1 MTETGIK
8 LLPIQEIAARLG
20 VEEQYI
26 EYYGRY
32 SAKVRLELLEK
43 PGAKPR
49 GKLILV
55 TAINPTASG
64 EGKTVCSIGLTLG
77 LNRIGK
83 KAVVTSRE
91 PSLGPVFGVK
101 GGATGGGKSLV
112 LPSEKINLHFNG
124 DFHAVTAAH
133 NLAAA
138 MLDAH
143 VFHGNQRRIDV
154 GNVTWPR
161 AIDMNDRALRSI
173 VVALGG
179 RTNGTA
185 RETGFVITAASEIMA
200 ILALSRD
207 RADLRR
213 RLGEIVLGYDLDRA
227 PVRVR
232 DIGATGAMMVLMQDA
247 ILPNLVQTSENTP
260 AFVHAGPFGN
270 IAHGTSSVIS
280 HRMGMQLADYVV
292 NECGFGA
299 DLGAEKYLDIV
310 MPTSGIHPSAAV
322 VVASVKAL
330 AAHGAAAGAADSL
343 QALKAGL
350 ANLGRHLH
358 NLKKYNLQP
367 VVAVNRFP
375 TDTAA
380 QLEVVKDYCRESGFD
395 AAVADVFAQGGAGA
409 IELAEKVAAA
419 ADQAD
424 PARVH
429 PLYTPEMS
437 LEEKIRRV
445 ATEVYAAAK
454 VVIEDAA
461 KKKLARFTELG
472 YGHLPVCMAK
482 TQYSFTDNPKLLG
495 APSGHTYTVTDA
507 NLSAGAGFVVPIGG
521 NMMLMPGL
529 GKVPQAVKMDLDDAG
544 NVIGM

>member
-1 MTETGIK
+1 MSEPAIK
-8 LLPIQEIAARLG
+8 MLPIQEIAAKLG
-20 VEEQYI
+20 IEEQYI
-26 EYYGRY
+26 DYYGRY
-32 SAKVRLELLEK
+32 SAKVRLELLDR
-43 PGAKPR
+43 PGAKSK

-143 VFHGNQRRIDV
+143 VFHGNKLRIDV
-154 GNVTWPR
+154 GNVSWPR
-161 AIDMNDRALRSI
+161 TIDMNDRALREI

-200 ILALSRD
+200 ILALSSD
-207 RADLRR
+207 REDLRR

-280 HRMGMQLADYVV
+280 HRMGMQLAEYVV

-310 MPTSGIHPSAAV
+310 MPSSGIKPSAAV

-330 AAHGAAAGAADSL
+330 ASHGASAGAPDSME
-343 QALKAGL
+343 ALKAGL
-350 ANLGRHLH
+350 ANLGRHLE
-358 NLKKYNLQP
+358 NLRKYTLQP

-375 TDTAA
+375 NDTPE
-380 QLEVVKDYCRESGFD
+380 QLEVVKSHCKDLGFD
-395 AAVADVFAQGGAGA
+395 AAVADVFSLGGAGA
-409 IELAEKVAAA
+409 IELAEKVVAAA
-419 ADQAD
+419 EKTD
-424 PARVH
+424 PAKVQ

-437 LEEKIRRV
+437 FEDKIKRV
-445 ATEVYAAAK
+445 ATEIYGAGK

-461 KKKLARFTELG
+461 KKKLARYTELG
-472 YGHLPVCMAK
+472 YGHFPVCMAK
-482 TQYSFTDNPKLLG
+482 TQYSFSDNPKLLG
-495 APSGHTYTVTDA
+495 APTGHTFTVTDA

-529 GKVPQAVKMDLDDAG
+529 GKVPQAVKMDLDAAG
-544 NVIGM
+544 NIVGM